1 MKCLLF
7 CFFII
12 LGSVHLLGQTSQN
25 RKNQLFERQ
34 KELRIEI
41 RELNALMSKI
51 KIDSRDVLVNLEE
64 TNLKV
69 NQLNELIDIHDQ
81 QNIILDSLSIT
92 LEDQMASQ
100 QKTLDQLKV
109 NYALVIKAAHKSRV
123 DKNAWMMILFSKNFI
138 QGYKRN
144 QYIQHY
150 VNNRRNIKNEIEQ
163 RVSVLETKADS
174 LLTIRQ
180 AKQELQSARIERLK
194 DLEKETFRQRLLLRS
209 YSRQEKNFVNQINQK
224 RELDERLEL
233 EIQTLVEEVVA
244 SKSDDPINFG
254 GDFHTFK
261 GKLPWPVEEGVVT
274 RKFGR
279 QYHPIVPTIII
290 ENLGITMATKP
301 NSQVRSVFDG
311 KVVSI
316 LSFRGSN
323 YSVLIQHGQYIT
335 VYKNLV
341 DLKVESGQAV
351 DALQVIGNAFTNQ
364 KTGRSSFTFSLFE
377 NTQAKNPI
385 HWLRSRS

>member
-180 AKQELQSARIERLK
+180 AKQELQSARIER
-194 DLEKETFRQRLLLRS
+194 
-209 YSRQEKNFVNQINQK
+209 
-224 RELDERLEL
+224 
-233 EIQTLVEEVVA
+233 
-244 SKSDDPINFG
+244 
-254 GDFHTFK
+254 
-261 GKLPWPVEEGVVT
+261 
-274 RKFGR
+274 
-279 QYHPIVPTIII
+279 
-290 ENLGITMATKP
+290 
-301 NSQVRSVFDG
+301 
-311 KVVSI
+311 
-316 LSFRGSN
+316 
-323 YSVLIQHGQYIT
+323 
-335 VYKNLV
+335 
-341 DLKVESGQAV
+341 
-351 DALQVIGNAFTNQ
+351 
-364 KTGRSSFTFSLFE
+364 
-377 NTQAKNPI
+377 
-385 HWLRSRS
+385 

>member
-1 MKCLLF
+1 MKYFLYF
-7 CFFII
+7 FFIL
-12 LGSVHLLGQTSQN
+12 LGSSNLLGQKFQS
-25 RKNQLFERQ
+25 RKHQLIEKQ
-34 KELRIEI
+34 KELQTEI

-69 NQLNELIDIHDQ
+69 HKLNELIEINNQ
-81 QNIILDSLSIT
+81 QTIILDSLSVT
-92 LEDQMASQ
+92 LEYQKIAQ

-109 NYALVIKAAHKSRV
+109 NYAAVIKAAYKSRI
-123 DKNAWMMILFSKNFI
+123 DKNAWMMILFSKSFI
-138 QGYKRN
+138 QGYKRH
-144 QYIQHY
+144 QYMQHY
-150 VNNRRNIKNEIEQ
+150 VNNRKNMKNEIEQ
-163 RVSVLETKADS
+163 RVSVIETKTDS
-174 LLTIRQ
+174 LRTIRQ
-180 AKQELQSARIERLK
+180 AKKELLNVQRERLK
-194 DLEKETFRQRLLLRS
+194 DLETEKFQQRLLLRS
-209 YSRQEKNFVNQINQK
+209 FSRQEENFVNQINQK
-224 RELDERLEL
+224 RALNEQLEL
-233 EIQTLVEEVVA
+233 EIQSLVEQVVA
-244 SKSDDPINFG
+244 SESDDPINFG

-290 ENLGITMATKP
+290 ENLGITMATEP
-301 NSQVRSVFDG
+301 NSLVRSVFDG

-351 DALQVIGNAFTNQ
+351 DALQAIGNAFTNQ

-377 NTQAKNPI
+377 KTQAKNPI